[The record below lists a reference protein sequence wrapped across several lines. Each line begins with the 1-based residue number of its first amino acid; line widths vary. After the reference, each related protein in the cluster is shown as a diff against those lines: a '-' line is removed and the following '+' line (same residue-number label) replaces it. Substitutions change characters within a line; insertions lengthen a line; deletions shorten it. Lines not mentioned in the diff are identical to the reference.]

1 MADRVVV
8 LSIRVQQ
15 NARGGKDP
23 DRSVICSVKGG
34 RSEMI
39 KALSSLQDLRRR
51 IYHKAKSE
59 QTHRFWGLFVH
70 VAKLDTLTEA
80 YQQAKRNGG
89 VPGLDGQTFADI
101 EASGRDPFLA
111 GLRDELL
118 AGTYHPQPNRAVE
131 IPKEKGKVRKLQIPC
146 IRDRVV
152 KGALKLI
159 LEAIFE
165 ADFCPNS
172 YGYRPKRSPHQALA
186 EVRRSV
192 LRRMSTVI
200 EVDLARYF
208 DTIRHDLLLQQI
220 ARRVQDPA
228 VLHLVK
234 QILKAGGKR
243 GVPQGGPFSPL
254 AANIYLNEVD
264 WAFDGIRR
272 QTAQGPYEAVNYHRF
287 ADDIVITV
295 SGHQTKRGWAAR
307 ALQRLQEHLTRLRV
321 EVNPEKTKVVDLLRG
336 EAFEFLGFEL
346 RRVTNRA
353 RDGQFIL
360 LTPRKKARLILKAR
374 VRETLR
380 RGGTTPLKEL
390 IARLNTVLQGWVQY
404 FRVGNASRAF
414 SEIRE
419 YVEMKV
425 RSLLT
430 RRKRRRKRSVGWR
443 RWSNE
448 YLYDVLGLFWDWKLS
463 PLPSASTYQ

>member
-1 MADRVVV
+1 
-8 LSIRVQQ
+8 
-15 NARGGKDP
+15 
-23 DRSVICSVKGG
+23 
-34 RSEMI
+34 MI

-51 IYHKAKSE
+51 MYHKAKSD

-89 VPGLDGQTFADI
+89 APGLDERTFADI
-101 EASGRDPFLA
+101 EAEGLEQFLTA
-111 GLRDELL
+111 IRDELL
-118 AGTYHPQPNRAVE
+118 AGTYQPQSNRVVE

-152 KGALKLI
+152 QGALKLI

-172 YGYRPKRSPHQALA
+172 YGYRPKRSPHQAVA
-186 EVRRSV
+186 EVRRSL

-200 EVDLARYF
+200 TVDLARYF

-220 ARRVQDPA
+220 ARRVRDPA

-234 QILKAGGKR
+234 QILKAGGKI

-264 WAFDGIRR
+264 WVFDAIRR

-295 SGHQTKRGWAAR
+295 SGHDSKRSWAAR
-307 ALQRLQEHLTRLRV
+307 ALHRLQEHVARLGV
-321 EVNPEKTKVVDLLRG
+321 KVNLEKTKVVDTIRG
-336 EAFEFLGFEL
+336 ETFAFLGFEF
-346 RRVTNRA
+346 RRVRK
-353 RDGQFIL
+353 RKGDGHFIL
-360 LTPRKKARLILKAR
+360 LTPRKKARLAIKAR
-374 VRETLR
+374 LRELLR
-380 RGGTTPLKEL
+380 RGGATPLKEL
-390 IARLNTVLQGWVQY
+390 IAQLNAVLAGWVQY
-404 FRVGNASRAF
+404 FRVGNASHAF
-414 SEIRE
+414 SELRD
-419 YVEMKV
+419 YGEMKV
-425 RSLLT
+425 RILLT
-430 RRKRRRKRSVGWR
+430 RQKRRHKRGVGWR

-448 YLYDVLGLFWDWKLS
+448 YLYGVLGLFWDWKLR
-463 PLPSASTYQ
+463 PLQGAAAYQ

>member
-1 MADRVVV
+1 
-8 LSIRVQQ
+8 
-15 NARGGKDP
+15 
-23 DRSVICSVKGG
+23 
-34 RSEMI
+34 MI

-51 IYHKAKSE
+51 MYHKAKSE
-59 QTHRFWGLFVH
+59 QTHRFWGIFVH

-89 VPGLDGQTFADI
+89 APGLDGRTFADI
-101 EASGRDPFLA
+101 EAEGPEQFLTA
-111 GLRDELL
+111 IRDELL
-118 AGTYHPQPNRAVE
+118 AGTYQPQPNRVVE
-131 IPKEKGKVRKLQIPC
+131 IPKGEGKVRKLQIPC

-152 KGALKLI
+152 QGALKLI

-172 YGYRPKRSPHQALA
+172 YGYRPQRSPHQTLA
-186 EVRRSV
+186 EVRRSL

-228 VLHLVK
+228 VLHLLK
-234 QILKAGGKR
+234 QILKAGGKI

-264 WAFDGIRR
+264 WAFDAIRR

-295 SGHQTKRGWAAR
+295 SGHDSKRGWAAR
-307 ALQRLQEHLTRLRV
+307 ALQRLQEHLTRLGV
-321 EVNPEKTKVVDLLRG
+321 EVNREKTKVVDIIRG
-336 EAFEFLGFEL
+336 ETFAFLGFEF
-346 RRVTNRA
+346 RRVRKRTG
-353 RDGQFIL
+353 DGHFIL
-360 LTPRKKARLILKAR
+360 LTPRKKARLALKAR
-374 VRETLR
+374 VRELLR
-380 RGGTTPLKEL
+380 REGATPLKEL
-390 IARLNTVLQGWVQY
+390 IAHLNTVLTGWVQY

-414 SEIRE
+414 SEIRD

-425 RSLLT
+425 RILLT
-430 RRKRRRKRSVGWR
+430 RRKRRHKRSVGWQ

-448 YLYDVLGLFWDWKLS
+448 YLYGVLGLFWDWKLR
-463 PLPSASTYQ
+463 PLLGAAAYQ